1 MLIDFFHH
9 LKAGKLPVSTK
20 EFLTLLEALQ
30 KHVAGHSID
39 EFYYLSRACLVK
51 DESDYD
57 KFDKAFGEY
66 FKGVERIPGLEAEI
80 PEDWLRLMAKK
91 HLTPEEKAKLQALG
105 WDRLMEEFKKRLQE
119 QKKRH
124 AGGSKWIGTGGSSPF
139 GAHGYHPEGI
149 RIGAESA
156 GNRTAVKVWEN
167 REYRNLDDK
176 LELGTRN
183 IKVALRRLRRFA
195 REGAEE
201 ELDLEGTIDETAR
214 NAGELEVVTR
224 PPRRPNLRV
233 LLLMDV
239 GGSMDP
245 YADLVSR
252 LFSAAS
258 KATHWKEL
266 RSYYFHNC
274 VYGRVY
280 KTEAF
285 RDPVDVHQVLSECG
299 PHWKLIVVGDAL
311 MAPYELLS
319 EGGAL
324 YLDERRGQGQSRGID
339 WLHLLTQHFHRSAW
353 LNPEP
358 PQAWQG
364 NTIEAVREVF
374 AMFPLTLAGL
384 EEAVGHLTRGGTGA
398 RR

>member
-51 DESDYD
+51 DESNYD

-105 WDRLMEEFKKRLQE
+105 WDKLMEEFKKRLQE
-119 QKKRH
+119 QKQRH

-201 ELDLEGTIDETAR
+201 ELDLDGTIASTAR
-214 NAGELEVVTR
+214 NAGWLDILMR
-224 PPRRPNLRV
+224 PERHNKVKV
-233 LLLMDV
+233 LLFLDI
-239 GGSMDP
+239 GGSMD
-245 YADLVSR
+245 DHIRVCEEM
-252 LFSAAS
+252 FSAA
-258 KATHWKEL
+258 KTEFKHLE
-266 RSYYFHNC
+266 YFYFHNC
-274 VYGRVY
+274 VYDHVW
-280 KTEAF
+280 
-285 RDPVDVHQVLSECG
+285 RDNRRRHSERFSLWDVMHKYG
-299 PHWKLIVVGDAL
+299 PDYKLILVGDAT
-311 MAPYELLS
+311 MSPYEILQPGGSVEYMNEESGATWMRRLLDTYPH
-319 EGGAL
+319 AV
-324 YLDERRGQGQSRGID
+324 
-339 WLHLLTQHFHRSAW
+339 W

-358 PQAWQG
+358 EHLWPYRHSITVLHSLMG
-364 NTIEAVREVF
+364 GR
-374 AMFPLTLAGL
+374 MFPLTLEGL
-384 EEAVGHLTRGGTGA
+384 ERAMRLLSK
-398 RR
+398 

>member
-9 LKAGKLPVSTK
+9 LKQAKLPVSTK

-39 EFYYLSRACLVK
+39 EFYFLSRACLVK
-51 DESDYD
+51 DESNYD

-66 FKGVERIPGLEAEI
+66 FKGVERIPGLEADI

-105 WDRLMEEFKKRLQE
+105 WDKLMEEFRKRLQE

-149 RIGAESA
+149 RVGGESA

-167 REYRNLDDK
+167 REYRNLDDT

-201 ELDLEGTIDETAR
+201 ELDLDGTISSTAR
-214 NAGELEVVTR
+214 NAGWLDILMR
-224 PPRRPNLRV
+224 PERHNKVKV
-233 LLLMDV
+233 LLFLDI
-239 GGSMDP
+239 GGSMD
-245 YADLVSR
+245 DHIRVCEE
-252 LFSAAS
+252 LFSAA
-258 KATHWKEL
+258 KTEFKHLE
-266 RSYYFHNC
+266 YFYFHNC
-274 VYGRVY
+274 VYDHVW
-280 KTEAF
+280 
-285 RDPVDVHQVLSECG
+285 RDNRRRHSERFSLWDVMHKYG
-299 PHWKLIVVGDAL
+299 PDYKLILVGDAT
-311 MAPYELLS
+311 MSPYEIMQPGGSVEYMNEESGATWMRRLLDTYPH
-319 EGGAL
+319 A
-324 YLDERRGQGQSRGID
+324 
-339 WLHLLTQHFHRSAW
+339 AW

-358 PQAWQG
+358 EHLWPYRHSI
-364 NTIEAVREVF
+364 TILHNLMGSR
-374 AMFPLTLAGL
+374 MFPLTLEGL
-384 EEAVGHLTRGGTGA
+384 ERAMRLLSK
-398 RR
+398 